1 MQFLLFLL
9 VYPLLWLISILPF
22 PILYLLSD
30 GVYVIVYHVVGYR
43 KRTVR
48 QNIAIAFPNLS
59 NAERLEI
66 EKKSY
71 HHLCDMFLE
80 MAKTMTISRKEI
92 DKRFVF
98 TNMQTYL
105 DLEKKGKSIAL
116 LMAHYASYEWSVSIN
131 YHSGFHGFAI
141 YKKLANKYLDKLVQ
155 DIRSKFKAELISTKE
170 IRTVIEQNKMNNIL
184 GLYGFISDQTPRK
197 SNALHWYKFLGVE
210 TPIHVGAEDLAKK
223 YDMNVVYL
231 KVRKV
236 KRGYYEATLEVLSE
250 DVSSVP
256 NYEISEAFIR
266 KVEQQ
271 IQEAPEFYLWTHK
284 RWKYQKNN

>member
-1 MQFLLFLL
+1 MQFLFFLL

-43 KRTVR
+43 KKTVR

-59 NAERLEI
+59 TAERLEI

-80 MAKTMTISRKEI
+80 MAKTMTISRNEI

-116 LMAHYASYEWSVSIN
+116 LMAHYALS
-131 YHSGFHGFAI
+131 
-141 YKKLANKYLDKLVQ
+141 
-155 DIRSKFKAELISTKE
+155 LIH
-170 IRTVIEQNKMNNIL
+170 I
-184 GLYGFISDQTPRK
+184 
-197 SNALHWYKFLGVE
+197 
-210 TPIHVGAEDLAKK
+210 
-223 YDMNVVYL
+223 
-231 KVRKV
+231 
-236 KRGYYEATLEVLSE
+236 
-250 DVSSVP
+250 
-256 NYEISEAFIR
+256 
-266 KVEQQ
+266 
-271 IQEAPEFYLWTHK
+271 
-284 RWKYQKNN
+284 

>member
-43 KRTVR
+43 KKTVR

-59 NAERLEI
+59 TAERLEI

-71 HHLCDMFLE
+71 HHLCDMFSE
-80 MAKTMTISRKEI
+80 MAKTMTISRNEI

-131 YHSGFHGFAI
+131 YHSDFQGYAI
-141 YKKLANKYLDKLVQ
+141 YKKLSNKYLDKLVR

-170 IRTVIEQNKMNNIL
+170 TRTVIEQNKINNIL

-197 SNALHWYKFLGVE
+197 SSALHWYKFLGVE

-271 IQEAPEFYLWTHK
+271 IQDAPEFYLWTHK

>member
-30 GVYVIVYHVVGYR
+30 GLYVIVYHVVGYR
-43 KRTVR
+43 KKTVR

-59 NAERLEI
+59 TAERLEI

-131 YHSGFHGFAI
+131 YYSDFQGFAI
-141 YKKLANKYLDKLVQ
+141 YKKLSNKYLDKLVR
-155 DIRSKFKAELISTKE
+155 DIRSKFKAELISTKDT
-170 IRTVIEQNKMNNIL
+170 RTVIEQNKINNIL

-197 SNALHWYKFLGVE
+197 SSALHWYKFLGVE

>member
-1 MQFLLFLL
+1 MHFLLFLL

-43 KRTVR
+43 KKTVR

-59 NAERLEI
+59 TAERLEI

-80 MAKTMTISRKEI
+80 MAKTMTISRNEI

-131 YHSGFHGFAI
+131 YHSDFQGYAI
-141 YKKLANKYLDKLVQ
+141 YKKLSNKYLDKLVR

-170 IRTVIEQNKMNNIL
+170 TRTVIEQNKINNIL

-197 SNALHWYKFLGVE
+197 SSALHWYKFLGVE

-271 IQEAPEFYLWTHK
+271 IQDAPEFYLWTHK
-284 RWKYQKNN
+284 RWKHQKNN

>member
-1 MQFLLFLL
+1 MQFLFFLL

-43 KRTVR
+43 KKTVR

-59 NAERLEI
+59 TAERLEI

-80 MAKTMTISRKEI
+80 MAKTMTISRNEI

-131 YHSGFHGFAI
+131 YHSDFQGFAI
-141 YKKLANKYLDKLVQ
+141 YKKLSNKYLDKLVR

-170 IRTVIEQNKMNNIL
+170 TRTVIEQNKINNIL

-197 SNALHWYKFLGVE
+197 SSALHWYKFLGVE

-250 DVSSVP
+250 DVLSVP

-271 IQEAPEFYLWTHK
+271 IQDAPEFYLWTHK
-284 RWKYQKNN
+284 RWKHQKNN